1 MQTYS
6 VIENTLATSKATQPV
21 KLAKT
26 QFNLL
31 LQELRPAI
39 LRYCQRYLR
48 NIDDAEEA
56 CQDTLLKALL
66 GYEKFEGRASVKS
79 WLYSIASNVC
89 ASHYQQRSRS
99 QLFDDLDNLTE
110 EPEYT
115 SQSEGLSGCLFGDL
129 ITPLSL
135 QERTVL
141 SFRFLDD
148 LQLPEIATCLDLNI
162 STVKMCYYRALDKC
176 QLAEAS

>member
-1 MQTYS
+1 MQTFS
-6 VIENTLATSKATQPV
+6 VIANTLATTDATQPV
-21 KLAKT
+21 KLAKNE
-26 QFNLL
+26 FNLL

-89 ASHYQQRSRS
+89 ASQYQQRNRS
-99 QLFDDLDNLTE
+99 QLFEDLDNLTE
-110 EPEYT
+110 EPECT
-115 SQSEGLSGCLFGDL
+115 SRPESETGPLFSDL
-129 ITPLSL
+129 ITRLSV

-141 SFRFLDD
+141 SFRFLED